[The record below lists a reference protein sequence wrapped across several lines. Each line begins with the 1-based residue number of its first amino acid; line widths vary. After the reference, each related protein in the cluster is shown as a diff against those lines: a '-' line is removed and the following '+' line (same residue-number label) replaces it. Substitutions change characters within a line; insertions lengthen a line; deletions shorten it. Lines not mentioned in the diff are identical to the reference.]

1 MILFSQFLNS
11 SWVFSSV
18 CTACPHHSYLA
29 FGLPRTLCY
38 PPQPLN
44 SLAFS
49 SLPGLP
55 SHPSGL
61 WVCLCVTRGWHWTC
75 PAAGTLCSTEGPRLC
90 LMTNHTRKWATSPAS
105 PSFWGEW
112 KCSQEASWDSHGHH
126 VAEWPYSS
134 TCSCCEFASLI
145 FYELLSVFN
154 LFSNYPKTNSYQQDC
169 INAFL

>member
-11 SWVFSSV
+11 SWAFSSV

-61 WVCLCVTRGWHWTC
+61 WVCLCVTRGWHWTF
-75 PAAGTLCSTEGPRLC
+75 PVAGTLCSTEGPRLC
-90 LMTNHTRKWATSPAS
+90 LMTNHTRKWAPVTSVPQLLGRVEVLPRGQLGFTR
-105 PSFWGEW
+105 PSCGRVALFLYLFMLWVCQFDSLW
-112 KCSQEASWDSHGHH
+112 VAKCLQS
-126 VAEWPYSS
+126 
-134 TCSCCEFASLI
+134 FLK
-145 FYELLSVFN
+145 LS
-154 LFSNYPKTNSYQQDC
+154 KD
-169 INAFL
+169 

>member
-11 SWVFSSV
+11 SWAFSSV

-61 WVCLCVTRGWHWTC
+61 WVCLCVTRGWHWTF
-75 PAAGTLCSTEGPRLC
+75 PAAGTLCSTKGPRLC
-90 LMTNHTRKWATSPAS
+90 LMTNHTRKRAPVTSVPQLLGRVEVLPRGQLGFTW
-105 PSFWGEW
+105 PSCGRVALFLYLFMLWVCQFDSLW
-112 KCSQEASWDSHGHH
+112 VAKCLQS
-126 VAEWPYSS
+126 
-134 TCSCCEFASLI
+134 FLK
-145 FYELLSVFN
+145 LS
-154 LFSNYPKTNSYQQDC
+154 KD
-169 INAFL
+169 